1 MSRRAIFV
9 AYIAAVLAILLGTV
23 RMAAARPQSPQSYLS
38 PEEATK
44 LRDDQDPSDRIKIYI
59 AIAED
64 RLQKFDYEINRTVP
78 ERDRSDVLNGL
89 LHAYEDSMDDAD
101 DEIDDARYK
110 QADINAALKI
120 MDDKG
125 KTFLARLQ
133 KYSKNGKYLSDYSDT
148 LQDAIDGT
156 TDALSDV
163 ADAQKDMLPAV
174 VRRKQ

>member
-1 MSRRAIFV
+1 MSRRTIFV
-9 AYIAAVLAILLGTV
+9 ACFAGALAIWLG
-23 RMAAARPQSPQSYLS
+23 AARTAATRPQTQNSYLS
-38 PEEATK
+38 PEEASK

-110 QADINAALKI
+110 QADIKAALKI
-120 MDDKG
+120 MDEKG
-125 KTFLARLQ
+125 KTCLARLQ
-133 KYSKNGKYLSDYSDT
+133 KYSKNGKYLDDYSDT
-148 LQDAIDGT
+148 LQDAIDST
-156 TDALSDV
+156 TNALSDV
-163 ADAQKDMLPAV
+163 ADAQKEMLPAV

>member
-1 MSRRAIFV
+1 MLRRTIFV
-9 AYIAAVLAILLGTV
+9 ACFAGALAISLGAARV
-23 RMAAARPQSPQSYLS
+23 AAALPQSPQSYLS

-44 LRDDQDPSDRIKIYI
+44 LRDDQDPSDRIKIYV

-64 RLQKFDYEINRTVP
+64 RLKKFDYEINRAVP

-110 QADINAALKI
+110 QADIKAALKI

-125 KTFLARLQ
+125 KSFLARLQ

-148 LQDAIDGT
+148 LQDAIDST
-156 TDALSDV
+156 TDAISDA
-163 ADAQKDMLPAV
+163 ADAQKEMLPAV

>member
-1 MSRRAIFV
+1 MRLRTIFV
-9 AYIAAVLAILLGTV
+9 AGFAGALAILLGAARTTV
-23 RMAAARPQSPQSYLS
+23 ARPQSPQSYLS
-38 PEEATK
+38 AEEAAK
-44 LRDDQDPSDRIKIYI
+44 IRDDQDPSDRIKIYM

-64 RLQKFDYEINRTVP
+64 RLQKFEYELNRTAP

-110 QADINAALKI
+110 QADIKDALKL
-120 MDDKG
+120 MDEKG

-133 KYSKNGKYLSDYSDT
+133 KYSKNGKYLGDYSDT
-148 LQDAIDGT
+148 LQDAIDST
-156 TDALSDV
+156 TDAISDA
-163 ADAQKDMLPAV
+163 ADAQKEMLPAV